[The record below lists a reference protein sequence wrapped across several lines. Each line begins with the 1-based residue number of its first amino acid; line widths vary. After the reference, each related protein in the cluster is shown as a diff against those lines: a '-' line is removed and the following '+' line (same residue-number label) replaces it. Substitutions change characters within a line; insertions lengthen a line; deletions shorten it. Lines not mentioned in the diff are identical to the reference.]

1 MKIIKLMREKTLQV
15 FSVLVIV
22 YLMLPLAVII
32 LLSFNKPKG
41 RQNTSWNEFSTDA
54 WTNIC
59 RDQTICSAFATSI
72 KIGLLVTLIS
82 TIIGIILI
90 LTGIIIQEYKFK
102 KYA

>member
-54 WTNIC
+54 WTIYVE
-59 RDQTICSAFATSI
+59 IKLFAQ
-72 KIGLLVTLIS
+72 LLPQV
-82 TIIGIILI
+82 
-90 LTGIIIQEYKFK
+90 
-102 KYA
+102 